1 VVVAGSDEQRD
12 NGMIGRNLFDELEC
26 SVLCFRPGN
35 QMVYLLRPY
44 CGAGETRVGQLDL
57 GRVQNPNLATSRN
70 RRPGQEQVG
79 LAIDLERE
87 PVVP

>member
-1 VVVAGSDEQRD
+1 
-12 NGMIGRNLFDELEC
+12 
-26 SVLCFRPGN
+26 
-35 QMVYLLRPY
+35 MVYLLRPY